1 MNILV
6 YDLFGSF
13 QTDDLIFYLRKM
25 GHECKFVQ
33 YILDDKVKNDE
44 FEEAMNCELASNSY
58 DVVFTTNYYP
68 IVARICNEKNIYY
81 ISWTYDSPPEITSP
95 DTLDYDTNRL
105 FFFSKYDY
113 QSIKNEYGLDNVYYL
128 PLAVNTERLD
138 KIMPMPEYESDVALV
153 GGLYNSD
160 SFLGLKSIMSKEQ
173 QLYLDAVIAVQMKY
187 SGSVV
192 VDEALTRDFIEGV
205 CEYYRSQSEYAVQPN
220 KQQLFYSIC
229 SHITHMDRIGLLRLC
244 AGKGLHTRLYLSP
257 LSKQNRELLESHNVE
272 LCDCVNYENE
282 LPAVF
287 KSAKINLNPTLR
299 ANRTG
304 IPLRVVD
311 VLGSGGFLL
320 TTHQAEMDDFFDSD
334 EIIYYENA
342 EEALDKVQYYLAHE
356 EERIKIARSGYERI
370 KKDFS
375 FPDRIAKMFS
385 TI

>member
-1 MNILV
+1 M
-6 YDLFGSF
+6 
-13 QTDDLIFYLRKM
+13 
-25 GHECKFVQ
+25 
-33 YILDDKVKNDE
+33 
-44 FEEAMNCELASNSY
+44 
-58 DVVFTTNYYP
+58 
-68 IVARICNEKNIYY
+68 
-81 ISWTYDSPPEITSP
+81 
-95 DTLDYDTNRL
+95 

-205 CEYYRSQSEYAVQPN
+205 CEYYRSHV
-220 KQQLFYSIC
+220 
-229 SHITHMDRIGLLRLC
+229 THMDRVGLLRLC
-244 AGKGLHTRLYLSP
+244 AGKGFHTRLYLSP

-282 LPAVF
+282 MPAVF

-320 TTHQAEMDDFFDSD
+320 TTHQAELDEFFNTD
-334 EIIYYENA
+334 EIVYYENI
-342 EEALDKVQYYLAHE
+342 EEALDKVQYYMAHE

>member
-13 QTDDLIFYLRKM
+13 QTGDLIYYLEKM
-25 GHECKFVQ
+25 GHECKFVR
-33 YILDDKVKNDE
+33 YILKDKVENDK
-44 FEEAMNCELASNSY
+44 FEEIMNFELASNSY

-68 IVARICNEKNIYY
+68 IVARICNEKNVLYF
-81 ISWTYDSPPEITSP
+81 SWTYDSPPEITTA
-95 DTLDYDTNRL
+95 DTLDFDTNRM
-105 FFFSKYDY
+105 FFFSKYDC
-113 QSIKNEYGLDNVYYL
+113 QAIKNDYGIDNAFYL

-138 KIMPMPEYESDVALV
+138 KIIPMPEYESDVALV

-192 VDEALTRDFIEGV
+192 VDEALTREFIEGV

-220 KQQLFYSIC
+220 KQQLFFSIC

-282 LPAVF
+282 MPAVF
-287 KSAKINLNPTLR
+287 KSTKINLNPTLR

-320 TTHQAEMDDFFDSD
+320 TTHQAELDEFFNTD
-334 EIIYYENA
+334 EIVYYENI
-342 EEALDKVQYYLAHE
+342 EEALDKVQYYMAHE
-356 EERIKIARSGYERI
+356 EERIKIAKSGYERV
-370 KKDFS
+370 KRDFS
-375 FPDRIAKMFS
+375 FPDRIEKMFS
-385 TI
+385 TL